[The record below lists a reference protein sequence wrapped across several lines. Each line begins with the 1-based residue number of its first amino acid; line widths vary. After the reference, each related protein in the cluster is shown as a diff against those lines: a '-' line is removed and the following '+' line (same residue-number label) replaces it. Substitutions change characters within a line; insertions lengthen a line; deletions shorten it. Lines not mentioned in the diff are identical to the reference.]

1 VEDDDLDSLVESW
14 QPKQTS
20 DVMRR
25 AFAER
30 CRWVETMLQVR
41 AEAEIRMRAANYSSG
56 PAIEAIFREELG
68 RILPRRYQV
77 TCGTLSDGSGNTA
90 GDCDVVVF
98 NDTWFPTV
106 KQRATADDRQHVMP
120 IEGAYA
126 VIEVKQTL
134 TQRSLDEALG
144 KLVTCHR
151 LDRPLMPVGRM
162 VENRSFGGGGNRIG
176 NPLFSAI
183 VATRRDPGTPLSDLV
198 ERFLAVNR
206 RLNRLEMVHCLCIL
220 GEVCYLWG
228 WVPQG
233 SSEANVAT
241 FFGPEDL
248 QQPLMLIE
256 GTPDR
261 AESPLGVLVSRLFA
275 HVTNSVLGEVQDI
288 PWAYGIGHALQPYQ
302 FGRFQTPPAQS
313 PGP

>member
-1 VEDDDLDSLVESW
+1 M
-14 QPKQTS
+14 S
-20 DVMRR
+20 DR
-25 AFAER
+25 
-30 CRWVETMLQVR
+30 
-41 AEAEIRMRAANYSSG
+41 G
-56 PAIEAIFREELG
+56 
-68 RILPRRYQV
+68 
-77 TCGTLSDGSGNTA
+77 GNTA

-162 VENRSFGGGGNRIG
+162 VENRSFGGSGNRIG

-183 VATRRDPGTPLSDLV
+183 VATRRDPDTPMSDLV

-206 RLNRLEMVHCLCIL
+206 RLNRLEMVHCLCVL
-220 GEVCYLWG
+220 GEACYLWG

-233 SSEANVAT
+233 GCDVVQRPRHVG
-241 FFGPEDL
+241 FGRPQL
-248 QQPLMLIE
+248 A
-256 GTPDR
+256 GT
-261 AESPLGVLVSRLFA
+261 SRLA
-275 HVTNSVLGEVQDI
+275 DVLKWPRSREGDR
-288 PWAYGIGHALQPYQ
+288 GRNFNGG
-302 FGRFQTPPAQS
+302 FGRGLWAVQLWGIQRPMS
-313 PGP
+313 SSSVKSS